1 MSKYL
6 EKKQVQNKPESKS
19 TFLATHALL
28 TSASA
33 SPSSSPVSS
42 LDAIE
47 HIKVGCFY
55 QMDQS
60 KLHGRTVPEQLRA
73 VRIVMVSAKGAF
85 KVAVRFPSL
94 HSLHAHISA
103 KGYPKQDAKQI
114 PALNEKYVMSPEMA
128 SEVLYRRI
136 PPQEMVDRSNIWSF
150 WAVQPPLKNHP
161 RSTLSSPAVS
171 GGGGAI
177 TSSVVPKKGPCW
189 SELTF
194 AGMVKWGKRRQ
205 IRYLRR
211 HESSPSSGSDDEET
225 EKGREVMELEED
237 SDDGFTEKVVT
248 VIDEDDGIEEEEEGE
263 ETEEEAAPHV
273 LPWKMNL
280 RSRKRKHPDNKRKI
294 KSPTQKRSKSRAK
307 PPNQNNHIVAVPD
320 RSSRKLAK
328 VKHTVARWSAG
339 RYKLA
344 EENMLKVMKEKGAA
358 IGNPIRRPALRA
370 EARRL
375 IGDTGLLDHLLKHMA
390 GKVAPGGT
398 ERFRRRHNADGA
410 MEYWL
415 ESADLVHIRKE
426 AGVQDP
432 YWTPPPGWKPGD
444 SPTQD
449 PTCAREIKE
458 LREEI
463 DKIRREMEES
473 KQQGNAGLAMVT
485 ASNSNLTGVDLD
497 RYGSLIPIKE
507 ACAELEKKIAK
518 MDEERIEFV
527 TKKEEQM
534 MEVTQSLS
542 GIKEKIRMFES
553 SKEDAVTISGAP
565 PPSEAKPAG
574 EKKEID
580 TLSGG
585 DKAAAAAECKAA
597 KIERLRSGFRICKPQ
612 GTFLWPDMGSPTNI
626 PSPSSQILAPPH
638 DLFVVPTPPSSSS
651 SSSAPRPLI
660 SPTTPPVKPVAE
672 RRPVTTTTLCNV
684 TTIPSSTP
692 IVAPPPVLAPQTQS
706 STTVTISKT
715 LLINLNELPATTA
728 PNPNPNPQTSCEAI
742 TTLTTYHRRH
752 HHHLPRM
759 VKEEE
764 EEDDETARNGDDQQ
778 RRCASPASTWNGEK
792 WWMAVGN
799 PSTSLEG

>member
-1 MSKYL
+1 MRKYL
-6 EKKQVQNKPESKS
+6 GKKQVQKKPESKS
-19 TFLATHALL
+19 TFLARHALP
-28 TSASA
+28 SPASA

-42 LDAIE
+42 PDATE

-55 QMDQS
+55 QIDQS
-60 KLHGRTVPEQLRA
+60 KLHERTVPEQLKD
-73 VRIVMVSAKGAF
+73 VRIVMLSAKGAF

-94 HSLHAHISA
+94 HSLRTHINEN
-103 KGYPKQDAKQI
+103 GYPKPDAKQI
-114 PALNEKYVMSPEMA
+114 PALDEKYVMSPDMA

-136 PPQEMVDRSNIWSF
+136 PPQEMVDQSKIWSF
-150 WAVQPPLKNHP
+150 WAVRPPLKNHA
-161 RSTLSSPAVS
+161 RCSSSSPAISGS
-171 GGGGAI
+171 GGAMD
-177 TSSVVPKKGPCW
+177 SSVVSRKGPCW
-189 SELTF
+189 SELAF

-211 HESSPSSGSDDEET
+211 HESSPSSGSEDS
-225 EKGREVMELEED
+225 EKEKKVMELE
-237 SDDGFTEKVVT
+237 DG
-248 VIDEDDGIEEEEEGE
+248 DEEEGE
-263 ETEEEAAPHV
+263 ETEEEAHLPPV

-280 RSRKRKHPDNKRKI
+280 RNRKRKRPDNKRNI
-294 KSPTQKRSKSRAK
+294 KAPTLKRSKSRAK
-307 PPNQNNHIVAVPD
+307 CPKQNNQIVAVPD

-344 EENMLKVMKEKGAA
+344 EENMLKVMNEKGAA

-390 GKVAPGGT
+390 GKVAPGGA

-473 KQQGNAGLAMVT
+473 KQQGNAGLAMAT
-485 ASNSNLTGVDLD
+485 SSNSCLTGVDLD
-497 RYGSLIPIKE
+497 RDGSLIQIKE

-518 MDEERIEFV
+518 MDEETMELV

-534 MEVTQSLS
+534 VEFTQSLS
-542 GIKEKIRMFES
+542 GIKEKIRMFELR
-553 SKEDAVTISGAP
+553 KEGAVTISGAP
-565 PPSEAKPAG
+565 PPSETASAA
-574 EKKEID
+574 EKKEED
-580 TLSGG
+580 KLSGG
-585 DKAAAAAECKAA
+585 DTVAAAAEDKAA
-597 KIERLRSGFRICKPQ
+597 KIDRLRSGFRICRPQ
-612 GTFLWPDMGSPTNI
+612 GSFLWPDMGSPTNI
-626 PSPSSQILAPPH
+626 PSPSSQVLAPPH
-638 DLFVVPTPPSSSS
+638 DPFVVPTPPSST
-651 SSSAPRPLI
+651 SSAPGHLI

-672 RRPVTTTTLCNV
+672 RGPVTTTTLCNV
-684 TTIPSSTP
+684 TTIPSAPP
-692 IVAPPPVLAPQTQS
+692 IFAPPPVLAPQQTQS
-706 STTVTISKT
+706 STTIIISKT
-715 LLINLNELPATTA
+715 LLLNLNELPAVATPNPN
-728 PNPNPNPQTSCEAI
+728 PNPNPNPQTSCEA
-742 TTLTTYHRRH
+742 TGTVTTYNRMH
-752 HHHLPRM
+752 HHHLPHM
-759 VKEEE
+759 VEEK
-764 EEDDETARNGDDQQ
+764 EEDDGNARNGDDW
-778 RRCASPASTWNGEK
+778 CASPASTWKEERLL
-792 WWMAVGN
+792 MALAVGT
-799 PSTSLEG
+799 PGTSLEG

>member
-6 EKKQVQNKPESKS
+6 GKKQVQKKPESKS

-28 TSASA
+28 SSASA
-33 SPSSSPVSS
+33 SPSSPVSS

-60 KLHGRTVPEQLRA
+60 KLRGRTVPEQLRA

-85 KVAVRFPSL
+85 KLAVRFPSL
-94 HSLHAHISA
+94 DSLHAHIST
-103 KGYPKQDAKQI
+103 KGYLKPDAKQI

-171 GGGGAI
+171 GGGGAMA
-177 TSSVVPKKGPCW
+177 SSVVPKKGPCW

-211 HESSPSSGSDDEET
+211 HESLPSSGSDDEET
-225 EKGREVMELEED
+225 EKGKEVMELKED

-248 VIDEDDGIEEEEEGE
+248 VIDEDGEIAEEEDGE

-280 RSRKRKHPDNKRKI
+280 RSRKRKRPDNKRKI

-497 RYGSLIPIKE
+497 RDGSLIQIKE
-507 ACAELEKKIAK
+507 ACAELERKIAK
-518 MDEERIEFV
+518 MDEERMEFV

-574 EKKEID
+574 EKKEKD

-638 DLFVVPTPPSSSS
+638 DLFVVPTPSSS

-684 TTIPSSTP
+684 TTVPSSTP

-764 EEDDETARNGDDQQ
+764 DDDDETARNGDDQQ

-792 WWMAVGN
+792 WWMAVGT

>member
-1 MSKYL
+1 MRKYL
-6 EKKQVQNKPESKS
+6 GKKQVQKKPESKS
-19 TFLATHALL
+19 TFFARHALP
-28 TSASA
+28 SPASA
-33 SPSSSPVSS
+33 SPSSSPASS
-42 LDAIE
+42 PDAIE

-55 QMDQS
+55 QIDQS
-60 KLHGRTVPEQLRA
+60 KLHERTVPEQLKD

-94 HSLHAHISA
+94 HSLRTHINEN
-103 KGYPKQDAKQI
+103 GYPKPDAKQI
-114 PALNEKYVMSPEMA
+114 PALDEKYVMSPDMA

-136 PPQEMVDRSNIWSF
+136 PPQEMVDQSKIWSF
-150 WAVQPPLKNHP
+150 WAIRPPLKNHA
-161 RSTLSSPAVS
+161 RCSSSSPAIS
-171 GGGGAI
+171 GGGGAMD
-177 TSSVVPKKGPCW
+177 SSVVSRKGPCS
-189 SELTF
+189 SELAF

-211 HESSPSSGSDDEET
+211 HESSPSSGSEDS
-225 EKGREVMELEED
+225 EKEKKVMELE
-237 SDDGFTEKVVT
+237 DG
-248 VIDEDDGIEEEEEGE
+248 DEEEGE
-263 ETEEEAAPHV
+263 ETEEEAHLPPV

-280 RSRKRKHPDNKRKI
+280 RNRKRKRPDNKRNI
-294 KSPTQKRSKSRAK
+294 KAPTLKRSKSRAK
-307 PPNQNNHIVAVPD
+307 SAKQNNQIVAVPD

-344 EENMLKVMKEKGAA
+344 EENMLKVMNEKGAA

-390 GKVAPGGT
+390 GKVAPGGA

-473 KQQGNAGLAMVT
+473 KQQGNAGLAMAT
-485 ASNSNLTGVDLD
+485 SSNSCLTGVDLD
-497 RYGSLIPIKE
+497 RDGSLIQIKE

-518 MDEERIEFV
+518 MDEETMEFV

-534 MEVTQSLS
+534 VEFTQSLS
-542 GIKEKIRMFES
+542 GIKEKIRMFELR
-553 SKEDAVTISGAP
+553 KEGAVTISGAP
-565 PPSEAKPAG
+565 PPSETASAA
-574 EKKEID
+574 EKKEED
-580 TLSGG
+580 KLSGG
-585 DKAAAAAECKAA
+585 DTAAAAAEDKAA
-597 KIERLRSGFRICKPQ
+597 KIDRLRSGFRICKPQ
-612 GTFLWPDMGSPTNI
+612 GSFLWPDMGSPTNF
-626 PSPSSQILAPPH
+626 PSPSSQVLAPPH
-638 DLFVVPTPPSSSS
+638 DPFVVPTPPSST
-651 SSSAPRPLI
+651 SSAPGHLI

-672 RRPVTTTTLCNV
+672 RGPVTTTTLCNV
-684 TTIPSSTP
+684 TTIPSAPP
-692 IVAPPPVLAPQTQS
+692 IFAPPPVLAPQQTQS
-706 STTVTISKT
+706 STTIIISKT
-715 LLINLNELPATTA
+715 LLLNLNELPAVA
-728 PNPNPNPQTSCEAI
+728 APNPNPNPNPQTSCEA
-742 TTLTTYHRRH
+742 TGTVTTYNRMH

-759 VKEEE
+759 VEEK
-764 EEDDETARNGDDQQ
+764 EEDDGDARNGDDW
-778 RRCASPASTWNGEK
+778 CASPASTWKEQK
-792 WWMAVGN
+792 WLMALAVGT
-799 PSTSLEG
+799 PGTSLEG